1 MLLRRCAWHPLYAGR
16 RKILGI
22 ASWRF
27 PLLGVAWSDG
37 CCATCARRVLDE
49 LRASRLE
56 PGRGPDPA
64 SRRNLA
70 GQHGSA
76 APAATR

>member
-37 CCATCARRVLDE
+37 CCPACLQRVRDE
-49 LRASRLE
+49 IAASE
-56 PGRGPDPA
+56 AGPGRGPDPA
-64 SRRNLA
+64 SRQDLA
-70 GQHGSA
+70 GQPGRA
-76 APAATR
+76 MPAGPR